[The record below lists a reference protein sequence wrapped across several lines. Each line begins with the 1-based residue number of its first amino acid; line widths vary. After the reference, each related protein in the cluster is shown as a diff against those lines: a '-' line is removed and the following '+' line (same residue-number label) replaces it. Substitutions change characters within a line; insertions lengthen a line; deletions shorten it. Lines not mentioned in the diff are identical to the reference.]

1 MVASAMKPEFD
12 VEKELDAVVGRY
24 DERPRERWLRRY
36 GRWIGRFIAFAALA
50 VAAVA
55 MILVMF
61 DERLTATRGAPAP
74 QKPVPVRIVPPG

>member
-1 MVASAMKPEFD
+1 MKQKLD

-24 DERPRERWLRRY
+24 DEHGGERWLRRY
-36 GRWIGRFIAFAALA
+36 GRWIGRFAAFAALA
-50 VAAVA
+50 VAAAV

-74 QKPVPVRIVPPG
+74 VKPVPVRIVPPG